1 MDNFWD
7 SRVARGIRWRQ
18 RWLRTRRLQIVG
30 EPEQK
35 ARRGSRYRVAEA
47 QRDLTGQLRDRG
59 QGPLTGPVAL
69 DVAFYTNWRQAPG
82 VEKLAKHLLD
92 VLGTVTPGGAERGR
106 RSVLY
111 TDDRQVKLLYVHLR
125 APGTTT
131 IPAIAEHT
139 ALTARPMR
147 DVVADLALVHSTQ
160 DESMTTRSTDEDSP
174 LYMPPIPE
182 TGPEP
187 VVDLHHATMEE
198 AGQRKTVNDILAAH
212 DHEQLQE
219 ALLRRADAL
228 LAAAFSG
235 APTSIAGARE
245 PSRRHADNPRFA
257 SAYAM
262 LDEVALNYRQ
272 MLMSRLIA
280 TPMPGLP
287 RASGEGQAFRNAV
300 RQALEELLVQQPVFA
315 PMCVPLKIILL
326 VVPPLNQGKDLD
338 NLALTVLPAAQNV
351 LRPPAITSYEVIEM
365 KRTPA
370 DLPTRYLRLALGSGS
385 QRGSTW
391 QRLTDYVAKHRQQP

>member
-1 MDNFWD
+1 
-7 SRVARGIRWRQ
+7 
-18 RWLRTRRLQIVG
+18 
-30 EPEQK
+30 
-35 ARRGSRYRVAEA
+35 
-47 QRDLTGQLRDRG
+47 LTGA
-59 QGPLTGPVAL
+59 VAL
-69 DVAFYTNWRQAPG
+69 DVAFHTNRPQAPG

-92 VLGTVTPGGAERGR
+92 VLGAVPPGGAERGR

-125 APGTTT
+125 VPGTTT
-131 IPAIAEHT
+131 TPAIAEHT
-139 ALTARPMR
+139 VLTARPMR
-147 DVVADLALVHSTQ
+147 DVVADLALVHSTE

-182 TGPEP
+182 AGPEP
-187 VVDLHHATMEE
+187 VFDLYHATMEE
-198 AGQRKTVNDILAAH
+198 AGRRKMVNDIFAAH
-212 DHEQLQE
+212 DHGQLQE
-219 ALLRRADAL
+219 ALLRRTDAL

-272 MLMSRLIA
+272 MLMSHLIA

-287 RASGEGQAFRNAV
+287 RACGEGQAFRAAV

-315 PMCVPLKIILL
+315 PMRVPLKIILL

-365 KRTPA
+365 RRTPA
-370 DLPTRYLRLALGSGS
+370 DPPTGYLRLALGSGS
-385 QRGSTW
+385 QRASTW
-391 QRLTDYVAKHRQQP
+391 QRLTDYVARHRQQP